1 MLRSGAPTV
10 WWPVGA
16 TAAGR
21 LFAACLLGDLPR
33 TRGGA
38 GEGGADEVACLGG
51 VMMVSSASFA
61 RFFELQRM
69 AKAGMP
75 VWRQFLGKDS
85 DAATLKRVLV
95 LPPPDDVACV
105 DPCSSWGFR
114 VNRLVSE
121 YKSLQI
127 TSAYLSTMGGGWFM
141 TRKVGNAQRMARR
154 QLLVAVRLGDPAMVL
169 ACRIH
174 LVYSQIQL
182 GQFARARAT
191 LAEQMRVVRD
201 ELRGDPKL
209 VSLVQSA
216 MHHNERAAALVREK
230 GLAPVLIGQADDT
243 SRRGAKSNLEDE
255 FYRYRVV
262 IEQDGP
268 SRYGSADTGWPGR
281 PGEGEGDFF
290 ILEKEV

>member
-1 MLRSGAPTV
+1 
-10 WWPVGA
+10 
-16 TAAGR
+16 
-21 LFAACLLGDLPR
+21 
-33 TRGGA
+33 
-38 GEGGADEVACLGG
+38 
-51 VMMVSSASFA
+51 MVSSASFA

-268 SRYGSADTGWPGR
+268 SRYGSADTGWPSR
-281 PGEGEGDFF
+281 PGEDEGDFF
-290 ILEKEV
+290 ILEKEVS